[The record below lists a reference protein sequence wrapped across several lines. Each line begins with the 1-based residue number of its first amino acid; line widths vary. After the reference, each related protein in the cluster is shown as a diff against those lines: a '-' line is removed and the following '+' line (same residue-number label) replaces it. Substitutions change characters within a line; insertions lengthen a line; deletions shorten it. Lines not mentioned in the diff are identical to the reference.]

1 MAEYRERPG
10 APVKKP
16 IEESELERALERLC
30 VTVAGIPCFHGIR
43 LLRSFAEARPT
54 DFAFLEPGDLLD
66 LTTSGFAGIPEWDSF
81 AEHYATCERCH
92 A

>member
-1 MAEYRERPG
+1 
-10 APVKKP
+10 VKKP
-16 IEESELERALERLC
+16 IDDLKLDRALGRLC
-30 VTVAGIPCFHGIR
+30 TADTGIPCSRVTG

-54 DFAFLEPGDLLD
+54 DFAFLDPGDLLD
-66 LTTSGFAGIPEWDSF
+66 LKTSGFAGIPEWDSF